1 MGIEISQ
8 QVASFAKILGCEVK
22 FLAGASKLELIPNY
36 PFNEIAFIGRSNVG
50 KSSLI
55 NAVFNR
61 KSLARTS
68 KMPGCT
74 RQINLFLSNNKLVVS
89 DLPGYGFARLNK
101 KLFAH
106 LNELIPEYL
115 VSRDRLKM
123 IFILVDSRHE
133 FKNSDREA
141 IAFMLRE
148 SLNFSVIFTKSEKSS
163 QKKIEILEQSVAE
176 FIQQEIFVLTQNNRQ
191 EAKDLQQLCKFRL
204 AVSSFAK
211 KNLAN
216 LRNIIAMQALIE

>member
-1 MGIEISQ
+1 
-8 QVASFAKILGCEVK
+8 
-22 FLAGASKLELIPNY
+22 
-36 PFNEIAFIGRSNVG
+36 
-50 KSSLI
+50 
-55 NAVFNR
+55 
-61 KSLARTS
+61 
-68 KMPGCT
+68 
-74 RQINLFLSNNKLVVS
+74 
-89 DLPGYGFARLNK
+89 
-101 KLFAH
+101 
-106 LNELIPEYL
+106 
-115 VSRDRLKM
+115 
-123 IFILVDSRHE
+123 
-133 FKNSDREA
+133 
-141 IAFMLRE
+141 MLRE